1 MILIHTRLQRIHKG
15 DFLKPV
21 LKRQEMEQALRKAG
35 YRITAQREAI
45 LDHLVSTLD
54 HPGAYKIF
62 EEVKKVQPRLSLAT
76 VYNTLQVL
84 TQNGLIKMLTF
95 REDNRYEANLSFHIN
110 LICTSC
116 GRIQDFEAERQMSP
130 DEVREKIGFEVM
142 TYRMEYH
149 GVCSECK
156 AKADKKGE
164 VVKLF
169 SAGMRPRGEGQGA

>member
-1 MILIHTRLQRIHKG
+1 MEPLQ
-15 DFLKPV
+15 
-21 LKRQEMEQALRKAG
+21 KRQEMKQALRTAG
-35 YRITAQREAI
+35 YRITGQRKAI
-45 LDHLVSTLD
+45 VDYLVSTLE

-84 TQNGLIKMLTF
+84 TMNGLIKMLAF

-116 GRIQDFEAERQMSP
+116 GRIQDFGAGTHMSP
-130 DEVREKIGFEVM
+130 EEVREKIGFEVM

-149 GVCSECK
+149 GLCSECK
-156 AKADKKGE
+156 AKADQKGE
-164 VVKLF
+164 DKKL
-169 SAGMRPRGEGQGA
+169 SSGDLRPRRESQGG

>member
-1 MILIHTRLQRIHKG
+1 LG
-15 DFLKPV
+15 PV
-21 LKRQEMEQALRKAG
+21 QKRQEMEQALRAAG
-35 YRITAQREAI
+35 YRVTGQRKAI
-45 LDHLVSTLD
+45 LDYLVSTLE

-84 TQNGLIKMLTF
+84 TLNGLIKILTF

-116 GRIQDFEAERQMSP
+116 GRIRDFEAGTHMSP
-130 DEVREKIGFEVM
+130 EEVREKIGFEVM

-149 GVCSECK
+149 GLCSECK
-156 AKADKKGE
+156 AKADHKGE
-164 VVKLF
+164 DKKHCSLSHKQLAATDALF
-169 SAGMRPRGEGQGA
+169 KNSHVERSECHE

>member
-1 MILIHTRLQRIHKG
+1 ME
-15 DFLKPV
+15 PV
-21 LKRQEMEQALRKAG
+21 QKRQEMEQALRAAG
-35 YRITAQREAI
+35 YRITGQRKAI
-45 LDHLVSTLD
+45 VDYLVSTLD

-84 TQNGLIKMLTF
+84 ARNGLIKMLTF

-116 GRIQDFEAERQMSP
+116 GRIEDFEAGTHMSP
-130 DEVREKIGFEVM
+130 EEVREKIGFEVM

-149 GVCSECK
+149 GLCSECK
-156 AKADKKGE
+156 AKADQKGE
-164 VVKLF
+164 DKKHSSGGL
-169 SAGMRPRGEGQGA
+169 SSRRERQGE

>member
-1 MILIHTRLQRIHKG
+1 MEPAR
-15 DFLKPV
+15 
-21 LKRQEMEQALRKAG
+21 KRQEMEQALRTAG
-35 YRITAQREAI
+35 YRITGQRKAI
-45 LDHLVSTLD
+45 VDYLVSTLE

-84 TQNGLIKMLTF
+84 TMNGLIKMLTF

-116 GRIQDFEAERQMSP
+116 GRIQDFEAGTNMSP
-130 DEVREKIGFEVM
+130 EEVREKMGFEVM

-149 GVCSECK
+149 GLCSECK
-156 AKADKKGE
+156 AKADRKGE
-164 VVKLF
+164 DKKL
-169 SAGMRPRGEGQGA
+169 SSGGLSPRREPRGG

>member
-1 MILIHTRLQRIHKG
+1 MEAAR
-15 DFLKPV
+15 
-21 LKRQEMEQALRKAG
+21 KRQEMEQALRTAG
-35 YRITAQREAI
+35 YRITGQRKAI
-45 LDHLVSTLD
+45 VDYLVSTPE

-84 TQNGLIKMLTF
+84 TMNGLIKMLTF

-116 GRIQDFEAERQMSP
+116 GRIQDFEAGTHMSP
-130 DEVREKIGFEVM
+130 KEVREQIGFEVM

-149 GVCSECK
+149 GLCSECK
-156 AKADKKGE
+156 AKADRKGE
-164 VVKLF
+164 DKKL
-169 SAGMRPRGEGQGA
+169 SSGGLSPRRERQGG

>member
-1 MILIHTRLQRIHKG
+1 M
-15 DFLKPV
+15 KPV
-21 LKRQEMEQALRKAG
+21 QKRQEMEQALRTAG
-35 YRITAQREAI
+35 YRITGQRKAI
-45 LDHLVSTLD
+45 VDYLVSTLE

-116 GRIQDFEAERQMSP
+116 GRIQDFEAGTRMSP
-130 DEVREKIGFEVM
+130 EEVREKIGFEVM

-149 GVCSECK
+149 GLCSECK
-156 AKADKKGE
+156 AKADQADQKGE
-164 VVKLF
+164 DMKL
-169 SAGMRPRGEGQGA
+169 SSGGLRPRRERQGG

>member
-1 MILIHTRLQRIHKG
+1 ME
-15 DFLKPV
+15 PV
-21 LKRQEMEQALRKAG
+21 QKRQEMEHALRRAG
-35 YRITAQREAI
+35 YRITGQRKAI
-45 LDHLVSTLD
+45 LDYLVSTPE

-84 TQNGLIKMLTF
+84 TTNGLIKMLTF

-116 GRIQDFEAERQMSP
+116 GRIQDFEAGKHMSP
-130 DEVREKIGFEVM
+130 KEVREQIGFEVM

-149 GVCSECK
+149 GLCSECK
-156 AKADKKGE
+156 AEADRKGEDKKLSSGG
-164 VVKLF
+164 L
-169 SAGMRPRGEGQGA
+169 SPRRERTGG

>member
-1 MILIHTRLQRIHKG
+1 LE
-15 DFLKPV
+15 PV
-21 LKRQEMEQALRKAG
+21 QKRQEMEQVVRKAG
-35 YRITAQREAI
+35 YRITPQRKAI
-45 LDHLVSTLD
+45 LDYLVSTLE

-84 TQNGLIKMLTF
+84 TENGLIKMLTF

-116 GRIQDFEAERQMSP
+116 GRIQDLEAETHVSP
-130 DEVREKIGFEVM
+130 EEVHEKIGFEVM

-149 GVCSECK
+149 GLCSNCK
-156 AKADKKGE
+156 AKADQKGKGKKLSSSG
-164 VVKLF
+164 L
-169 SAGMRPRGEGQGA
+169 SPRRERQRG

>member
-1 MILIHTRLQRIHKG
+1 MGPEQ
-15 DFLKPV
+15 
-21 LKRQEMEQALRKAG
+21 KRQEMEQALRRAG
-35 YRITAQREAI
+35 YRITGQRKAI
-45 LDHLVSTLD
+45 VDYLVSTLE

-84 TQNGLIKMLTF
+84 TMNGLIKMLTF

-116 GRIQDFEAERQMSP
+116 GKIQDFEAGTHMSP
-130 DEVREKIGFEVM
+130 EEVREEMGFEVM

-149 GVCSECK
+149 GLCSECK
-156 AKADKKGE
+156 AKADRKGE
-164 VVKLF
+164 DK
-169 SAGMRPRGEGQGA
+169 

>member
-1 MILIHTRLQRIHKG
+1 
-15 DFLKPV
+15 
-21 LKRQEMEQALRKAG
+21 MELALRKAG
-35 YRITAQREAI
+35 YRITGQRKAI
-45 LDHLVSTLD
+45 LDYLVSTPE

-84 TQNGLIKMLTF
+84 TMNGLIKMLTF

-116 GRIQDFEAERQMSP
+116 GRIQDFDAGTHISP
-130 DEVREKIGFEVM
+130 EEVRERIGFEVT

-149 GVCSECK
+149 GLCSECK
-156 AKADKKGE
+156 AEADRKGEDKKLSTGG
-164 VVKLF
+164 L
-169 SAGMRPRGEGQGA
+169 SPRRERQGR